1 MVVNF
6 LGNKRTSLVDA
17 PPAVNVN
24 EQQSRILWM
33 SCAVL
38 LDYPDD
44 DFFTRLDAV
53 EENVSVLPAEVAESL
68 RTFVDF
74 TRSHTLRE
82 LQTHYVD
89 TFDQRRRCS
98 LYLSY
103 YATGDTRQR
112 GAALISFKEMLA
124 ACGFEQSRD
133 ELPDHLC
140 VVLEAAAQENE
151 SIAAQVLATHRDGIE
166 VLRTALHARKSPYA
180 HLIDALTATLP
191 ELDETT
197 RERYLSLVTAGPP
210 TEMVGQSLPF
220 PTSEPEARS

>member
-6 LGNKRTSLVDA
+6 LGRPSYADA
-17 PPAVNVN
+17 PATVDLS
-24 EQQSRILWM
+24 EQQRRIVWM
-33 SCAVL
+33 SCALL
-38 LDYPDD
+38 LDYPDEG
-44 DFFTRLDAV
+44 FAERVAAV
-53 EENVSVLPAEVAESL
+53 SENLTALPEEVAAPIQA
-68 RTFVDF
+68 FVEF
-74 TRSHTLRE
+74 ARSHSLRE

-140 VVLEAAAQENE
+140 VVLEAAAQESE

-166 VLRTALHARKSPYA
+166 VLRSALHDRTSPYA
-180 HLIDALTATLP
+180 QLIDALTVTLP
-191 ELDETT
+191 ELDDET
-197 RERYLSLVTAGPP
+197 RERYLSLVTTGPP
-210 TEMVGQSLPF
+210 TEMVGHSLPH
-220 PTSEPEARS
+220 E

>member
-6 LGNKRTSLVDA
+6 LGRPKQLADA
-17 PPAVNVN
+17 PPTVSLTD
-24 EQQSRILWM
+24 EQHRVVWM

-38 LDYPDD
+38 LDYPSE
-44 DFFTRLDAV
+44 DFADRVAAV
-53 EENVSVLPAEVAESL
+53 SATLGELPESVTGQLGAFISFAESH
-68 RTFVDF
+68 
-74 TRSHTLRE
+74 SLRE

-112 GAALISFKEMLA
+112 GAALISFKEMLS

-140 VVLEAAAQENE
+140 VVLEAAAQETE
-151 SIAAQVLATHRDGIE
+151 GIAAGVLATHRDGIE
-166 VLRTALHARKSPYA
+166 VLRSALHDRKSPYS
-180 HLIDALTATLP
+180 HLLDALTATLP
-191 ELDETT
+191 ELDEAT

-210 TEMVGQSLPF
+210 TEMVGQALPF